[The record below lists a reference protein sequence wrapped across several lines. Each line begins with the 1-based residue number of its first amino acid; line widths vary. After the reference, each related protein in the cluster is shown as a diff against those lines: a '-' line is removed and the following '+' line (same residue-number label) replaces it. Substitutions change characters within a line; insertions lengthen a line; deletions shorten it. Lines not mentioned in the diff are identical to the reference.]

1 MKDTIKVTLSLVI
14 IFIAAGM
21 IMGGTYMKTS
31 PVRYIAEQKEKKEA
45 LQKLAPEADEAS
57 FAKEKR
63 KDWDLHGKKHEYYE
77 AKKGDAVVAYIAET
91 AGKGYSS
98 HIQMLVSLDS
108 SLNIKD
114 VNILHH
120 GETPGLG
127 DQVEDRKL
135 FLDQFRGKALRQ
147 LVLIKGETKENIQAI
162 TGATI
167 SSRAVTNGVRDAVQM
182 LVDKYGSGVKS
193 AAAGDQPAHEVKH
206 EHN

>member
-1 MKDTIKVTLSLVI
+1 MKDMIKMTLGLVI
-14 IFIAAGM
+14 IFIAAGV

-31 PVRYIAEQKEKKEA
+31 PVRFVAEKKEHEEA
-45 LQKLAPEADEAS
+45 LKQMAPEATDPIHAAGKWS
-57 FAKEKR
+57 VHNKER
-63 KDWDLHGKKHEYYE
+63 EYY
-77 AKKGDAVVAYIAET
+77 AATSGGKPVAYIADT

-98 HIQMLVSLDS
+98 FIQMLVSLDTD
-108 SLNIKD
+108 LRIKD

-135 FLDQFRGKALRQ
+135 FLDQFRGKDISQ
-147 LVLIKGETKENIQAI
+147 LELVKGEPKPNKIQAI

-182 LVDKYGSGVKS
+182 LVNRYGAGVRS
-193 AAAGDQPAHEVKH
+193 AAGQGATHEVKH